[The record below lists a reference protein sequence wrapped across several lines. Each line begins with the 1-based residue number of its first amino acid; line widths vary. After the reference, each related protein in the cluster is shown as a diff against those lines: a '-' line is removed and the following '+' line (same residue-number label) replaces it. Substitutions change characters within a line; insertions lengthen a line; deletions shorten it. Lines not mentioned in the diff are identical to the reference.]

1 MKIQINDLTTDF
13 KKIKEDKIDEI
24 KKINQKYEENI
35 EDLNHQFFEEKLK
48 LQEKIKELFNI
59 IEENGLNSRNSD
71 SLHNIETKITPINNL
86 NIINQDG
93 DVQNK
98 SKDSIFNLSKEIEN
112 LKSKNFK
119 FTVEINALNNKLK
132 VKENKIANTI
142 RLKTEIDS
150 LKKEKLKY
158 KSDMLELKKL
168 YEDQI
173 NELISQLDEV
183 TKKKDKET
191 THKFLEN
198 TNKEYVCH
206 KENIDELKE
215 TILKLN
221 YEKRFYNDQVV
232 ILNKELENMER
243 IKNEYIKKLKI
254 DLEQTEEI
262 AVRAKISVAQ
272 IVFEKDTE
280 LVKYKKYCKKL
291 KTKLQGNITLNNG
304 SVTTREQ
311 NNGNLNNKCIDTA
324 NNLPN
329 ECRKSLFDRLFNK

>member
-1 MKIQINDLTTDF
+1 MTHQMMKLFKLSNIKTHLKKELEQAKVNHKNMKIQINDLTTDF

-221 YEKRFYNDQVV
+221 FC
-232 ILNKELENMER
+232 
-243 IKNEYIKKLKI
+243 
-254 DLEQTEEI
+254 T
-262 AVRAKISVAQ
+262 
-272 IVFEKDTE
+272 
-280 LVKYKKYCKKL
+280 
-291 KTKLQGNITLNNG
+291 
-304 SVTTREQ
+304 
-311 NNGNLNNKCIDTA
+311 
-324 NNLPN
+324 
-329 ECRKSLFDRLFNK
+329 